1 MNYLVSREEKDILHQ
16 SVNLESFAN
25 SRILITGST
34 GMIGSYL
41 TESIVFLLESR
52 GVTGWEITATSNRG
66 QLENLAGALQNSRV
80 KAMSLSESKIS
91 SNFADFDLVFHLASP
106 GSPSQFGSLEEMNE
120 VNSGLLESFF
130 LGKRKPRK
138 VFYVSSGEVYG
149 SQAPLGVSE
158 DFTGIIDPSFERSS
172 YPLSKLA
179 AEARLHALGAK
190 HETEVSIARL
200 FHTFGPGLKPN
211 DGRSFGDFLEKASN
225 GHAPMLKSSGSDT
238 RSILYSMD
246 AVVAFLII
254 VLRDPQVNNENVFN
268 VGSDIPITIA
278 DFARSVSRICG
289 VNPPEFENKKSGD
302 ASSFELS
309 PNSVILPNV
318 SRLKELGWEPEFD
331 TDYAIRRTFEWIKQ
345 AR

>member
-1 MNYLVSREEKDILHQ
+1 MLNG
-16 SVNLESFAN
+16 ESL
-25 SRILITGST
+25 SDSKILITGST
-34 GMIGSYL
+34 GMVGSFL
-41 TESIVFLLESR
+41 TESIASLLTNQN
-52 GVTGWEITATSNRG
+52 VTGWEITAASHRGDFSNLKGVLRDP
-66 QLENLAGALQNSRV
+66 RV
-80 KAMSLSESKIS
+80 KSISNIS
-91 SNFADFDLVFHLASP
+91 SNSSSYAGFDFVFHLASP
-106 GSPSQFGSLEEMNE
+106 GSPTKFGTLEEMNE

-130 LGKRKPRK
+130 QGKRKPKK

-149 SQAPLGVSE
+149 SQAPPGVVE
-158 DFTGIIDPSFERSS
+158 DFVGIIDPSFERSS
-172 YPLSKLA
+172 YPISKLA
-179 AEARLHALGAK
+179 AESRLLALGAK
-190 HETEVSIARL
+190 HQTEVSVARL
-200 FHTFGPGLKPN
+200 FHTFGPGLRPN

-246 AVVAFLII
+246 AVAAFLMIF
-254 VLRDPQVNNENVFN
+254 LRDPQVNNENVFN
-268 VGSDIPITIA
+268 VGSEIPITIA

-289 VNPPEFENKKSGD
+289 VNPPEFENKNSGD

-318 SRLKELGWEPEFD
+318 SRLKALGWEPEFD